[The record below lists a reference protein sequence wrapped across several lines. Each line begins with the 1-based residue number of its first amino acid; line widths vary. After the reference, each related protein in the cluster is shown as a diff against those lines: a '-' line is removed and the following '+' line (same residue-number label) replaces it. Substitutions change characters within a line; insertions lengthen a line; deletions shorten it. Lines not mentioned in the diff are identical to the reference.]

1 MAQSSGMLP
10 GMKKSGTE
18 SLEEIHGRMDA
29 LVRVLEHHNWLYH
42 TMSAPEISDEEYD
55 QLFAE
60 LVKLEKEYP
69 AFKSPHSPTLRV
81 GGSLLP
87 GLERRRHEERMYG
100 LEDVF
105 STEEWHGFVDRMVRA
120 LPDVP
125 MEFWCDPK
133 LDGLALE
140 LVYDDGVFVCAI
152 TRGDGEE
159 GEVVTEAART
169 IHSIPLKLHGDGPFP
184 KHICVRG
191 EVVIFKKEFE
201 EMNTRRRKQGETVYS
216 NPRNAASG
224 CLRQLDV
231 SQVRGVPL
239 TFLSYSMGA
248 ADWGKASPARTHA
261 ALMHLFESWGFS
273 TPPGGAVC
281 RGLPEVEAYVEGVH
295 EKRPQYLMQ
304 IDGAVAKVNDLEA
317 QKELGFTARA
327 PRFAVAFK
335 FQAEQAET
343 ILRDIEVQVGRT
355 GVLTPVAKLDPV
367 AVGGVI
373 VSSATLHNEDE
384 VRAKDLHIGDTVIV
398 QRAGDVIPEVVRAV
412 PEKRPE
418 GARPWVFPSTCPVCG
433 SPVHRYVKLDSR
445 GNEVEGQAWIC
456 DNVSCPAVRKR
467 AMVHFASQSGLDIKG
482 IGKEWIERLVDD
494 GRLNSPADFFTLT
507 EGDLLGYEKMGRVLA
522 RKFIDALNK
531 AKEAPLYRLISS
543 LGIPHV
549 GLQTARILA
558 GHFSDLGALANASLR
573 EIADAL
579 YVSKSAGS
587 LPAAVRAYFR
597 DPANRNRVES
607 LLSLGLSTAQ
617 RIRDLNI
624 PGLDGRKA
632 DLLASRFGT
641 LDALADASY
650 DEIADVLSPVRKG
663 KAVVAESVHDFFMT
677 PANQEMIAR
686 FRAEG
691 LWPHSVE
698 KSDGEEKTAPEE
710 ASALAGKR
718 FLFTGTLSVP
728 RSQAQHMAEEK
739 GAIIVGSVSKKLD
752 FLGCGENPGS
762 KLDKARELGVRVLD
776 EKEFRELLG

>member
-1 MAQSSGMLP
+1 
-10 GMKKSGTE
+10 
-18 SLEEIHGRMDA
+18 
-29 LVRVLEHHNWLYH
+29 
-42 TMSAPEISDEEYD
+42 
-55 QLFAE
+55 
-60 LVKLEKEYP
+60 
-69 AFKSPHSPTLRV
+69 
-81 GGSLLP
+81 
-87 GLERRRHEERMYG
+87 
-100 LEDVF
+100 
-105 STEEWHGFVDRMVRA
+105 
-120 LPDVP
+120 
-125 MEFWCDPK
+125 
-133 LDGLALE
+133 
-140 LVYDDGVFVCAI
+140 
-152 TRGDGEE
+152 
-159 GEVVTEAART
+159 
-169 IHSIPLKLHGDGPFP
+169 
-184 KHICVRG
+184 
-191 EVVIFKKEFE
+191 
-201 EMNTRRRKQGETVYS
+201 
-216 NPRNAASG
+216 
-224 CLRQLDV
+224 
-231 SQVRGVPL
+231 
-239 TFLSYSMGA
+239 
-248 ADWGKASPARTHA
+248 
-261 ALMHLFESWGFS
+261 
-273 TPPGGAVC
+273 
-281 RGLPEVEAYVEGVH
+281 
-295 EKRPQYLMQ
+295 
-304 IDGAVAKVNDLEA
+304 
-317 QKELGFTARA
+317 
-327 PRFAVAFK
+327 
-335 FQAEQAET
+335 
-343 ILRDIEVQVGRT
+343 
-355 GVLTPVAKLDPV
+355 
-367 AVGGVI
+367 
-373 VSSATLHNEDE
+373 
-384 VRAKDLHIGDTVIV
+384 
-398 QRAGDVIPEVVRAV
+398 
-412 PEKRPE
+412 
-418 GARPWVFPSTCPVCG
+418 
-433 SPVHRYVKLDSR
+433 
-445 GNEVEGQAWIC
+445 
-456 DNVSCPAVRKR
+456 
-467 AMVHFASQSGLDIKG
+467 
-482 IGKEWIERLVDD
+482 VDD

-650 DEIADVLSPVRKG
+650 DEIDDVLSPVRKG

-752 FLGCGENPGS
+752 FLVCGENPGS